1 MEKGINDMKM
11 LDFGDM
17 AKGMVQGAVD
27 GAKRIHQAFGGEYGD
42 SFEGNVVAENG
53 EYILPDPMIDDREC
67 EEIDSLAKRY
77 EKMTSPGILAK
88 AGKKADE
95 LVPAPVKEIAGKV
108 GDIARGTFED
118 LTEQELMAAAI
129 KKAADGFEELEKQA
143 AKAIVGKEYV
153 IQCINAGKQT
163 QKVSDISQICLLRA
177 YDVAAVTA
185 KERPQHM
192 GIALVEGGGTG
203 VVGFWGL
210 PANIALS
217 MLVYFRAVQSVAMFY
232 GYDVKEDPAEL
243 IIASEVFQRAM
254 SPSTK
259 GNPATDYIGKVLVY
273 AESAA
278 VKQAAKKG
286 WTAMI
291 EKGGAALA
299 IAQMR
304 ALANK
309 AAQKALENGG
319 KKAIEAGVFK
329 KTLTQIGQKLTLK
342 NVGRLVPVVGA
353 GFGAFFDTAQM
364 NSILD
369 FADLFYH
376 KRFIVEKEQRVRR
389 LTGETAELAES

>member
-1 MEKGINDMKM
+1 
-11 LDFGDM
+11 
-17 AKGMVQGAVD
+17 
-27 GAKRIHQAFGGEYGD
+27 
-42 SFEGNVVAENG
+42 
-53 EYILPDPMIDDREC
+53 
-67 EEIDSLAKRY
+67 
-77 EKMTSPGILAK
+77 MTSPGILAK

-95 LVPAPVKEIAGKV
+95 LMPAPVKDIAGKV
-108 GDIARGTFED
+108 GNIARDTFED

-129 KKAADGFEELEKQA
+129 KKAADGFGELEKQA
-143 AKAIVGKEYV
+143 AKASVSKEHV
-153 IQCINAGKQT
+153 IQCVNAGKQA

-177 YDVAAVTA
+177 YDVAAVSA

-192 GIALVEGGGTG
+192 GIALAEGGGTG
-203 VVGFWGL
+203 AIGFWGL

-254 SPSTK
+254 SPSPK

-286 WTAMI
+286 WTAMV

-329 KTLTQIGQKLTLK
+329 KALTQIGQKLTLK

-376 KRFIVEKEQRVRR
+376 KRFIVEKEQRVQR
-389 LTGETAELAES
+389 LTGETAEFAERVRVVN